1 MSVVYHVIYGICSD
15 VIITVN
21 PRQNLV
27 WSLWS
32 SVYVDINWQDRF
44 IVILICRWSL
54 LKDRKNFIVTR
65 PQSPVI
71 IYGILIGTYNTKPL
85 EEKKPRRLFFNSP
98 SLKKK
103 VLTEK
108 NQKGT
113 YQGHIKRNRYSGE
126 QLYKREQFREQSQE
140 QFKEHFCSRTSH
152 RLRKEKFSWNH
163 RNGVFIFP

>member
-1 MSVVYHVIYGICSD
+1 MVYHVIYGICSD

-32 SVYVDINWQDRF
+32 LVYVGINGQDRF

-54 LKDRKNFIVTR
+54 LKDRKNFIVTPSTESSNNLCDIDR
-65 PQSPVI
+65 DIQYKTI
-71 IYGILIGTYNTKPL
+71 
-85 EEKKPRRLFFNSP
+85 RREQTAAPFFQFFI
-98 SLKKK
+98 LKKK

-113 YQGHIKRNRYSGE
+113 YQGHIKSNRFSGE
-126 QLYKREQFREQSQE
+126 QLYKREQFREQFRE
-140 QFKEHFCSRTSH
+140 QSKEHFCSRTSH
-152 RLRKEKFSWNH
+152 RLPKEKFSWNH
-163 RNGVFIFP
+163 RNGAFIFP